1 MLACALNLDDAALVG
16 AHEVQV
22 NVGMAV
28 LGVVEVKKRPAVHNT
43 GRDRGDLAGKGQA
56 VELVAAHEAHE
67 RIVQRDPRARDGCR
81 ARAAV
86 GLDHV
91 AVDGDGNLAELLH
104 AHDAAQA
111 SADEA
116 LDLHAATLA
125 RAVLAL
131 RPARRRRGEHG
142 VLGGDPTAAVARAAP
157 LGHSLLDGR
166 AAQDARVAEL
176 GEARPGG
183 GLDHVVGEL
192 DGAHL
197 VHGAAKAALAMLVG

>member
-1 MLACALNLDDAALVG
+1 MYEPGN
-16 AHEVQV
+16 
-22 NVGMAV
+22 
-28 LGVVEVKKRPAVHNT
+28 
-43 GRDRGDLAGKGQA
+43 
-56 VELVAAHEAHE
+56 
-67 RIVQRDPRARDGCR
+67 RITPE
-81 ARAAV
+81 
-86 GLDHV
+86 LDHV
-91 AVDGDGNLAELLH
+91 AVDGDGDLAELLH

-116 LDLHAATLA
+116 LNLHAAALA

-157 LGHSLLDGR
+157 LGHPLLDGR

-192 DGAHL
+192 DRPHL
-197 VHGAAKAALAMLVG
+197 VHGAAKAALAMLVGRGHGLLASLQRNPGAALAGRGRLCMVGDERFELPALCV